1 MRDLVAFVQ
10 VHQEAALARHVRD
23 LSRGEKEKA
32 GSGGNFRPK
41 RRPNP
46 CGKREGGWG
55 GRLSDYS
62 TVPRKVWPSH
72 RESLSQSHPLQ
83 ELRVLP
89 DGPAS
94 VPLVCS
100 VRAQYP
106 RGGPWEAWLQ
116 REHVHGARRA
126 IAGAPRAG
134 APSVMSSWP
143 SQSAPRA
150 HSSTSPCGGGSSIS
164 MVSQVRVPGGNLM
177 EQITAPIA
185 ASGLGAAAGTRPLPS
200 SSGNS
205 PALTSAITLLPG
217 WLMCLIC
224 PQEA

>member
-1 MRDLVAFVQ
+1 MGEISDQNAGLTPV
-10 VHQEAALARHVRD
+10 E
-23 LSRGEKEKA
+23 RG
-32 GSGGNFRPK
+32 
-41 RRPNP
+41 
-46 CGKREGGWG
+46 REVGEEV
-55 GRLSDYS
+55 SDYS

-164 MVSQVRVPGGNLM
+164 MVPQVRVPGGNLM